1 MPGLGVRGAEVTVGA
16 ELLTPGHNSMTSVDT
31 LFEAGL
37 GSTRHTGEVVTDL
50 SGAFRS

>member
-1 MPGLGVRGAEVTVGA
+1 MPCQGFRRAEVTVGPQ
-16 ELLTPGHNSMTSVDT
+16 LLTPGHNSMTSVDT

-37 GSTRHTGEVVTDL
+37 GSTRRTGEVVTDL